1 MRAELDDR
9 RSKWMPALCAQ
20 SIRNGRGTAEA
31 QALGCGIPFH
41 PHSNLSRGY
50 SYHSR
55 GSRGS
60 ELTVHSKQGAELEE
74 GCLPG
79 KPCAFSCNCSGLD
92 GNFPSVYRL
101 GMSAGLESMRYP
113 C

>member
-1 MRAELDDR
+1 
-9 RSKWMPALCAQ
+9 MPAICAQ
-20 SIRNGRGTAEA
+20 SIRNGRGAAEA
-31 QALGCGIPFH
+31 QALGCRIPIH
-41 PHSNLSRGY
+41 LHSNLSRGY
-50 SYHSR
+50 SSHSP

-60 ELTVHSKQGAELEE
+60 EGWCSRLTVHSKQGAEPEE

-79 KPCAFSCNCSGLD
+79 KPCAFSCNCRGLD
-92 GNFPSVYRL
+92 GNFPSVYPL